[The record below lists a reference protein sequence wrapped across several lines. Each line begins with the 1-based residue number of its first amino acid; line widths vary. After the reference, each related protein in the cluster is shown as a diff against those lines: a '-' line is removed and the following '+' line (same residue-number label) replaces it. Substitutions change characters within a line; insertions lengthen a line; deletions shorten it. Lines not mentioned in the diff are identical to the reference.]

1 MGTQELNNIKR
12 IFSQWDVFPE
22 YIEHEVVNTSEE
34 ATKVSGCELK
44 QGIKAIVFTNGKGEF
59 AIVNVSADKRI
70 DQKLVAVA
78 NNWSKSSIR
87 IATPEEVL
95 EQTGCDVG
103 SVSPIG
109 HKSSVRVFYDSTIF
123 RNSTNFFSIGIK
135 TNSVKINSSELEKV
149 FRELG
154 LTKGNFVKE

>member
-1 MGTQELNNIKR
+1 MGIQELNNIKL
-12 IFSQWDVFPE
+12 IFSKCNVFPE
-22 YIEHEVVNTSEE
+22 YIKHEIVNTSEE
-34 ATKVSGCELK
+34 AMKVSGCELK

-59 AIVNVSADKRI
+59 AIVNVSADKRV

-109 HKSSVRVFYDSTIF
+109 HRPSIKVFYDPHIF
-123 RNSTNFFSIGIK
+123 DNSTNFFSIGLK
-135 TNSVKINSSELEKV
+135 THSARVESSKLEKV
-149 FRELG
+149 FKELN
-154 LTKGNFVKE
+154 LISGNFIKE